1 MTFAKWSFR
10 MAAVWG
16 FLVVPPLYF
25 MYDIIGQQSPPALTH
40 PEIYYGFV
48 GVTLAWQVAFLVI
61 SSDPARYRPLMLA
74 AMVEKFGFVIA
85 VAILC
90 AQGRIAPSQ
99 LPMAGVD
106 LLLGTLFVV
115 SFLKTSPGGLSS
127 AAGA

>member
-10 MAAVWG
+10 MAGIWG
-16 FLVVPPLYF
+16 LLVVPPLYF
-25 MYDIIGQQSPPALTH
+25 LYDIIGQQNPPALTH

-74 AMVEKFGFVIA
+74 AMVEKFAFVIA

-90 AQGRIAPSQ
+90 AQGRIAASQ
-99 LPMAGVD
+99 VPMAAVD
-106 LLLGTLFVV
+106 LLLGALFVV
-115 SFLKTSPGGLSS
+115 SFFKTSPARLT
-127 AAGA
+127 ATAGA